1 MIFMTQV
8 WISMSHSFFNTG
20 NLFFFRLHFSMLHY
34 KCKQTIRAIGF
45 AGNVAFQYVLDYC
58 SYAAIWKWP
67 CKRGFA
73 LSGAWGP
80 HNIFGWIITFR
91 YAYKHTCCQYSK
103 IWLQAICHWTMLT
116 KIIVE
121 ELRCILKLLK
131 IPQGDQYVPIAQN
144 GWSTFYITC
153 VDSSFRFKEGCFFS
167 ALCLQISEKDF
178 SQAIKREHHFCEM
191 DQTSSEKCRIY
202 GETVDFTFYSPKGT
216 ID

>member
-1 MIFMTQV
+1 MFIVQV
-8 WISMSHSFFNTG
+8 CISMSYSFFDTG
-20 NLFFFRLHFSMLHY
+20 NLFFFWLHFSMLHY
-34 KCKQTIRAIGF
+34 NSQQKNYAIGF

-91 YAYKHTCCQYSK
+91 YAYMHNFANILKL
-103 IWLQAICHWTMLT
+103 WLQAICNWTMLT

-121 ELRCILKLLK
+121 ELHCILKLLK
-131 IPQGDQYVPIAQN
+131 IPQGDHYVPIAQN
-144 GWSTFYITC
+144 VWSTFYITC

-167 ALCLQISEKDF
+167 ALCLQISEKDL
-178 SQAIKREHHFCEM
+178 REAV
-191 DQTSSEKCRIY
+191 IY
-202 GETVDFTFYSPKGT
+202 VLAEFVR
-216 ID
+216 